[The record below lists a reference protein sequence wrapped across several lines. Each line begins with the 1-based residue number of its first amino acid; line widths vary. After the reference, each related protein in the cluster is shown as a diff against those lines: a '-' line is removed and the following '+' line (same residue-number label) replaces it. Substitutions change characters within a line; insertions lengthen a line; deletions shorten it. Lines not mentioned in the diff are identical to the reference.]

1 MTVPPNVLYVDY
13 FRVYQAEARASGH
26 GLWGLDSEEKI
37 ASPDKIVE
45 SEYIGNRNSR
55 VFHRPSCDGA
65 VTMSAKNRLPLQS
78 REQAIEEGFKP
89 CLICKP

>member
-1 MTVPPNVLYVDY
+1 MNGSAINTVDY

-45 SEYIGNRNSR
+45 SEYIGNRNSH
-55 VFHRPSCDGA
+55 VFHRLSCDDEREKPPSLPEQGA
-65 VTMSAKNRLPLQS
+65 RH
-78 REQAIEEGFKP
+78 
-89 CLICKP
+89 